1 MEVCAWLIVTQR
13 NKREK
18 EYLIKYEFYDT
29 KILPNGKQSPRHCRW
44 NAAGDFVAGADIFAR
59 AAAERQGGEGDYLD
73 AGIEMDDSFLGA
85 GSKCHQSRP
94 KRNHHGEGR

>member
-29 KILPNGKQSPRHCRW
+29 KILPNAKQSPRRCRW
-44 NAAGDFVAGADIFAR
+44 SAADDSAAEAVTPTSAG
-59 AAAERQGGEGDYLD
+59 AERQGGEGD
-73 AGIEMDDSFLGA
+73 
-85 GSKCHQSRP
+85 
-94 KRNHHGEGR
+94 